1 MALALA
7 LAGFATGSTTT
18 VQLTSTGPQ
27 PASVTVAVGDVVSFV
42 NADAQ
47 NHSIVSTGFTSPVI
61 YPGQTYSHTM
71 DTPGK
76 FSYTQTNFGPSK
88 KGLIVVAVNGT
99 VELTANTPS
108 VVYGNPVVLSGKSPL
123 PGRPVTVST
132 QPGGHHHGKTWTALT
147 TIPTSADGSFSTVVR
162 PTVNSSY
169 RVTVVAKLL
178 SQPVTVGV
186 KPRLTIAA
194 TPLKLKV
201 GQTVRVVAR
210 IVPATAATSLEL
222 RQLTGTKRART
233 LAQKPVSAS
242 GNVVFT
248 WKATQGRSLLRVEM
262 PKIKGGSTY
271 LATFSRSIAVTG
283 ITTATATTSSKSS
296 TKSHGKRHG
305 KH

>member
-1 MALALA
+1 M
-7 LAGFATGSTTT
+7 GGTTT

-27 PASVTVAVGDVVSFV
+27 PASVTVGVGDVVSFV

-47 NHSIVSTGFTSPVI
+47 NHSVVSTVLGFISPVI

-76 FSYTQTNFGPSK
+76 FSYTQTNFGPPK
-88 KGLIVVAVNGT
+88 KGMIVVTVNGS
-99 VELTANTPS
+99 VQLTANRPS
-108 VVYGNPVVLSGKSPL
+108 VVYGGSVVLSGKSPL

-132 QPGGHHHGKTWTALT
+132 QPAGHHHGKAWTDLATL
-147 TIPTSADGSFSTVVR
+147 PTSADGSFSTVVR
-162 PTVNSSY
+162 PTMNSSY

-194 TPLKLKV
+194 APLKLSV
-201 GQTVRVVAR
+201 GHAVRVVAR
-210 IVPATAATSLEL
+210 IIPATAATSLEL

-233 LAQKPVSAS
+233 LAQKTVPAS
-242 GNVVFT
+242 GTVVFS
-248 WKATQGRSLLRVEM
+248 WKVTQGRSLLRVEM
-262 PKIKGGSTY
+262 PKVKGGSTFQ
-271 LATFSRSIAVTG
+271 ATFSRSIAVTG
-283 ITTATATTSSKSS
+283 IGSSTASSSSKSS
-296 TKSHGKRHG
+296 TKPHGKRHG